1 MVGSVEVDEDEDD
14 EEEEENAVD
23 NGGANAVS
31 TAVVDEDVVVDEVE
45 VLGMVETSV
54 LVGELEGVTDVD
66 VEVVVVPPEDAG
78 SV

>member
-45 VLGMVETSV
+45 VLGMIETSV

>member
-14 EEEEENAVD
+14 EEEEEDAVD
-23 NGGANAVS
+23 NGDANAVS

-54 LVGELEGVTDVD
+54 LVGELEVVTDVD